1 MEYLSYGVTEK
12 NDCLDEIDFII
23 ESLQINGFTTMDSG
37 YDSEFIEKLKLAS
50 DNYAIRYN
58 EKNDVEK
65 LSKSGELNNYR
76 APAIYDAIF
85 LEVASNKKIAD
96 LCTRILGSGYF
107 LNQQNLVINPP
118 QGQQYNQLRFHRDL
132 PYQHYVSS
140 RPLAINTL
148 LAIDDFTLENGAT
161 VVVGG
166 THKFEKFPSEKFIDE
181 NRKQI
186 EVKAGTYLILDCM
199 TFHAASHNMSKKNR
213 IGLNHVYSTLML
225 RPQIDWNRA
234 FSPTEIQQM
243 NTSTRKLLGIG
254 SVIPGNVDE
263 FLENRLNKASN
274 WNL

>member
-1 MEYLSYGVTEK
+1 MEYLSYGVTE
-12 NDCLDEIDFII
+12 NNNCFDEIDFII

-37 YDSEFIEKLKLAS
+37 YNSEFIEKLKLAS
-50 DNYAIRYN
+50 ETYANQYIDKYG
-58 EKNDVEK
+58 VEK
-65 LSKSGELNNYR
+65 LSKSSEINNYR
-76 APAIYDAIF
+76 APAISDAIF
-85 LEVASNKKIAD
+85 MEVAANKKIMEI
-96 LCTRILGSGYF
+96 CTRILGPGYF

-118 QGQQYNQLRFHRDL
+118 QSQNYNQLRFHRDL

-161 VVVGG
+161 VVLGG
-166 THKFEKFPSEKFIDE
+166 THKFEKFPSEKFIEE

-186 EVKAGTYLILDCM
+186 EVQAGTYLILDCM
-199 TFHAASHNMSKKNR
+199 TYHAASQNMSKKNR

-234 FSPTEIQQM
+234 FSLIEIQQM

-263 FLENRLNKASN
+263 FLENRSNKVSN
-274 WNL
+274 